1 MEDLFIN
8 EKPVKTLITIRR
20 NRDEIYCNKIS
31 KKVDTTYAHTVRI
44 VSRLEE
50 KGLIETHKKGRKKI
64 IELTEKGEEYAET
77 FQRLQELFK
86 EEERENSP
94 DPKDIIKNK

>member
-44 VSRLEE
+44 ISRLEE
-50 KGLIETHKKGRKKI
+50 KDLITTHKKGRKKI
-64 IELTEKGEEYAET
+64 IELTEKGEKYAET
-77 FQRLQELFK
+77 FQRLQELFDK
-86 EEERENSP
+86 EKEDNSIEPEN
-94 DPKDIIKNK
+94 IIK